1 MDALGVW
8 TTSWARVVFIESSK
22 FWFYS
27 LVFSLLGTGWQ
38 MLWICGR
45 TEEMKP
51 NASAE
56 STKLG
61 EKEPEAPSPGA
72 KRSSQ
77 DARDEPESGPEDEA
91 LAVERYHTLVKNL
104 IIQGCDIL
112 IPGSLVG
119 WIDASP
125 LVVSTATVAS
135 TILVGIDRW
144 TTVRKQNQR

>member
-1 MDALGVW
+1 
-8 TTSWARVVFIESSK
+8 
-22 FWFYS
+22 
-27 LVFSLLGTGWQ
+27 

-61 EKEPEAPSPGA
+61 EMEPEAPSPGA

-77 DARDEPESGPEDEA
+77 DAGDEPESGPEDEA
-91 LAVERYHTLVKNL
+91 LAVERYYTLVKNL